1 MTCVPAVKQS
11 PTKKKNNKKQKE
23 KKNEKKN
30 PDILTDCCTGLGG
43 EQSSL
48 KNLS

>member
-11 PTKKKNNKKQKE
+11 PTKKKQQKTKRKKKL
-23 KKNEKKN
+23 KKK